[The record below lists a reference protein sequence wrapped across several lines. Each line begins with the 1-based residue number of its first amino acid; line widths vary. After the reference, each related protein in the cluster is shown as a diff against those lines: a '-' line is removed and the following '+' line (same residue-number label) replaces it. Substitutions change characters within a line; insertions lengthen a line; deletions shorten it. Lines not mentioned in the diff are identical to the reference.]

1 MKWKLIV
8 VLGLITC
15 SVSAKLADDGDVYF
29 NNKQYA
35 KARTVYENLL
45 KQRPGDV
52 TYRFRYARCC
62 YEMKDFDEAMKNFSM
77 LSSRYPQR
85 DLYLA
90 EANYQTYHFDEA
102 VSLYQ
107 SFIGSLKADDANL
120 SDYQAKQK
128 QAEMAARM
136 FTKIDDIAIIDSV
149 QVSKQDFLKYY
160 KYSQELGTL
169 KQEIIKMGRKS
180 QDRIRFTTQRG
191 DRRIYSDSIHGQ
203 MNLFGSYKLLD
214 TWSEVAPV
222 SDVINTKANENYPFL
237 LLDGVTVYFAADGE
251 NSLGGYDIF
260 VTRFTPSA
268 NSYLAPENIGFP
280 FNSPAND
287 YMMVIDE
294 QRQIGWF
301 ASDRNQPAGKVII
314 YTFVPNRI
322 KNMARSED
330 KEYLRNL
337 AQLKVFRKGVASA
350 QIQKTVL
357 VAPKKEI
364 SKREEFVVNDSVVY
378 SNADQFHTEDI
389 RKAFVEYQELKRVGD
404 KMKTELDLKR
414 ATYATTETES
424 DKKQLTEAIAD
435 MEQRLIRILQQIA
448 EKETYVRNAENKALM
463 GN

>member
-102 VSLYQ
+102 VSFYQ
-107 SFIGSLKADDANL
+107 SFIGSIKADDANL

-260 VTRFTPSA
+260 VTRFTPST

-314 YTFVPNRI
+314 YTIDQNRK
-322 KNMARSED
+322 KNEARTED

>member
-102 VSLYQ
+102 VSFYQ
-107 SFIGSLKADDANL
+107 SFIGSIKADDANL

-203 MNLFGSYKLLD
+203 MNLFTSYKLLD
-214 TWSEVAPV
+214 TWSENSPI
-222 SDVINTKANENYPFL
+222 SEVINTKANENYPFL

-268 NSYLAPENIGFP
+268 NSYLAPQIFSKSNPRFFRFLRIVLTP
-280 FNSPAND
+280 IPASIR
-287 YMMVIDE
+287 MPIE
-294 QRQIGWF
+294 
-301 ASDRNQPAGKVII
+301 ALP
-314 YTFVPNRI
+314 I
-322 KNMARSED
+322 K
-330 KEYLRNL
+330 
-337 AQLKVFRKGVASA
+337 
-350 QIQKTVL
+350 
-357 VAPKKEI
+357 
-364 SKREEFVVNDSVVY
+364 
-378 SNADQFHTEDI
+378 
-389 RKAFVEYQELKRVGD
+389 
-404 KMKTELDLKR
+404 
-414 ATYATTETES
+414 
-424 DKKQLTEAIAD
+424 
-435 MEQRLIRILQQIA
+435 
-448 EKETYVRNAENKALM
+448 
-463 GN
+463 